1 MTKELDMVASWG
13 SNVRASEYN
22 FLPTVLW
29 AIEQAQADNWNAL
42 AKLLCLTHGK
52 EGKISLVKSDKD
64 GELKGDRT
72 KFAEPLKR
80 ILSQVLVNVTYKFA
94 ADKDYGVVFKR
105 GGNWGF
111 DAEKIK
117 ALVVCGKVTVK
128 DRRFSQAFPKTVPE
142 KKAKEPVDAAKHLA
156 KYLKDNGLSL
166 GDVVDLIRAEMA

>member
-1 MTKELDMVASWG
+1 MTIDMVANWG
-13 SNVRASEYN
+13 TSVRASEYN

-29 AIEQAQADNWNAL
+29 AVEQAQGDNWNAL

-52 EGKISLVKSDKD
+52 EGKIALVKSNRD

-80 ILSQVLVNVTYKFA
+80 ILSQVLVNVSYKFA
-94 ADKDYGVVFKR
+94 GDKDYGVVFKR

-111 DAEKIK
+111 DAEKVK
-117 ALVVCGKVTVK
+117 ALHICGKVTIK
-128 DRRFSQAFPKTVPE
+128 DSRFAQAFPKAVSE
-142 KKAKEPVDAAKHLA
+142 KKVKEPADAAKHLA

-166 GDVVDLIRAEMA
+166 GDVLDLVRAEMA